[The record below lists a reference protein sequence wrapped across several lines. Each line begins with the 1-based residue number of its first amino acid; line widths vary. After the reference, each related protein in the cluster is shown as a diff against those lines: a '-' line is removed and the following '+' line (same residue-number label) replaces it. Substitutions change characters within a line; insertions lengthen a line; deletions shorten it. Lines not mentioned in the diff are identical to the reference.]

1 MIISICNQKGGVG
14 KTAIATELARHLT
27 LNARAVLLV
36 DMDPQASA
44 TSILGVER
52 DDQMPTVYDL
62 LTPEPPSR
70 QTILKTALSASSA
83 WGSIACLTAERAL
96 ADAESDSTIGREMR
110 LRRILTEV
118 EDDYDDIVIDCPP
131 ALGVLTA
138 NALVAAKQVLLVT
151 EPRVESAQALAQALQ
166 TIANVKAFY
175 NPDLL
180 PVGILINRVRK
191 GRKDQAQWVGQ
202 LRKIYRDLVLDVEI
216 PEREALARGASD
228 SLPIDRIPGTSE
240 LVDLLD
246 VLTQTLLGGRG

>member
-27 LNARAVLLV
+27 LNDRSVLLV

-52 DDQMPTVYDL
+52 DGQMPTVYDL

-70 QTILKTALSASSA
+70 QTILQTVLPASSA
-83 WGSIACLTAERAL
+83 WGPIACLAAERAL
-96 ADAESDSTIGREMR
+96 ADGEADSTIGREMR
-110 LRRILTEV
+110 LQRILTEV
-118 EDDYDDIVIDCPP
+118 KDDYDDIVIDCPP

-166 TIANVKAFY
+166 TIANVKAYY
-175 NPDLL
+175 NPPLL
-180 PVGILINRVRK
+180 PAGILINRFRK
-191 GRKDQAQWVGQ
+191 GRKDQVQWISQ
-202 LRKIYRDLVLDVEI
+202 IREIYRDLVLDVDI

-228 SLPIDRIPGTSE
+228 SLPVDLIPGTNE
-240 LVDLLD
+240 LVDLFD
-246 VLTQTLLGGRG
+246 VLAQTLLGGRG